1 MATPAA
7 LEAIA
12 ESDQP
17 PLDFIARHVKGDW
30 GEVGSEDWQ
39 SNDDALEEGLR
50 LLSSYRTLKDVKIWI
65 ITEADR
71 SITTIL
77 LSDEY

>member
-17 PLDFIARHVKGDW
+17 PLDFIARYVKGDW